1 MYGAINSIDIKPQ
14 SSPKGEPILPL
25 VGRWWLP
32 SSFTQAQKKKKKRT
46 VSVVPDLAGAS
57 LAVRHVGSGAGHRRA
72 DSKRVGVVACYEGN
86 EETDQG
92 FFDDKE
98 GDVTHP
104 CVPRRPNQPQ
114 STAAPAHPRV
124 PKEACCA
131 SLMSGVNRGFGR
143 GGKTGKGR
151 G

>member
-1 MYGAINSIDIKPQ
+1 MGTR
-14 SSPKGEPILPL
+14 GMRRPI
-25 VGRWWLP
+25 R
-32 SSFTQAQKKKKKRT
+32 
-46 VSVVPDLAGAS
+46 
-57 LAVRHVGSGAGHRRA
+57 
-72 DSKRVGVVACYEGN
+72 
-86 EETDQG
+86 G

-143 GGKTGKGR
+143 GGKTGKGKGVR
-151 G
+151 LGRKTNPLFPTLHGFRKPHSRTASPL